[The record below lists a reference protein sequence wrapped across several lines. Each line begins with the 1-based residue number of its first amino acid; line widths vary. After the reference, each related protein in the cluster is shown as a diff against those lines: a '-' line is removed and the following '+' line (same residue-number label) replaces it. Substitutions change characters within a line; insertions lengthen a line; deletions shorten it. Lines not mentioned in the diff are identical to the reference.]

1 MVAACRWW
9 WPDYHSAGMNELS
22 EIAANLFSNVNSA
35 GFGGLDGSAIH
46 HQNANVSSVDFTV
59 IVPGDYSVNQKL
71 SSGVK
76 KQFDA
81 GLSLRSPV
89 MDPRY
94 VQYLQGTSDYATCGD

>member
-1 MVAACRWW
+1 
-9 WPDYHSAGMNELS
+9 MNELS

-35 GFGGLDGSAIH
+35 GFGGLDGSAVH

-59 IVPGDYSVNQKL
+59 ILPGDYSVNQKL

-81 GLSLRSPV
+81 
-89 MDPRY
+89 D
-94 VQYLQGTSDYATCGD
+94 GDDDGGGWWCWRWRWRRGWRFGDEIED